1 MLARWASRIA
11 LARRFSTRHRM
22 PRAQSL
28 DAGFTKISEP
38 WSPAVGGD
46 INDMQIKLVKLE
58 GEFVWHDHTDEDEL
72 FLVHK
77 GAMRMHMRNPVDAT
91 ETHVDVHEGEFIVIP
106 RLLEHKPACLGDT
119 PTEVVLLEPST
130 TLNTG
135 SAAESSEAVERG
147 LTKETLDT
155 I

>member
-1 MLARWASRIA
+1 MVALSARCLSAQSS
-11 LARRFSTRHRM
+11 STRL
-22 PRAQSL
+22 PQAISL
-28 DAGFTKISEP
+28 RDGFKKINEP
-38 WSPAVGGD
+38 WSPHVGGD

-77 GAMRMHMRNPVDAT
+77 GAIRMHMRDPSDAT
-91 ETHVDVHEGEFIVIP
+91 KETHVDVHEGQYIIVP
-106 RLLEHKPACLGDT
+106 RLLEHKPAAIGDA
-119 PTEVVLLEPST
+119 PAEVILMEPKT

-135 SAAESSEAVERG
+135 SAADSSEAVDRG
-147 LTKETLDT
+147 LTKEELKT